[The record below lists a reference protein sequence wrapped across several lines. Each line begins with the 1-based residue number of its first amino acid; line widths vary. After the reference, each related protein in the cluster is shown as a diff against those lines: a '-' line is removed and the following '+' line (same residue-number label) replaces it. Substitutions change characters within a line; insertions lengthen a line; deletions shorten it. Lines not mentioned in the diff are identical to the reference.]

1 MHGTRLH
8 MVNVMSAPRERMS
21 LGVWLLTLSSAA
33 ALALLLIDYFMPHG
47 AISQSQGT
55 MLVVGSTGLMLGAAL
70 LIGLSPLPRW
80 LFLLFNFLI
89 VLDIICTGI
98 VTYFLQAYLV
108 LALMAVA
115 LTGWFAHSGP
125 GARTPTA

>member
-1 MHGTRLH
+1 
-8 MVNVMSAPRERMS
+8 MS

-70 LIGLSPLPRW
+70 LVGLSPLPRW

-108 LALMAVA
+108 LGLMVVA

>member
-1 MHGTRLH
+1 
-8 MVNVMSAPRERMS
+8 MVNVVSAPRERIS
-21 LGVWLLTLSSAA
+21 LGVWLLTLSAAA
-33 ALALLLIDYFMPHG
+33 ALVLLLIDYFMPHG

-125 GARTPTA
+125 GAKAPTA

>member
-1 MHGTRLH
+1 
-8 MVNVMSAPRERMS
+8 MVNVMAAPRERMS

-33 ALALLLIDYFMPHG
+33 ALVLLLIDYFMPHG

-125 GARTPTA
+125 GARTPEA